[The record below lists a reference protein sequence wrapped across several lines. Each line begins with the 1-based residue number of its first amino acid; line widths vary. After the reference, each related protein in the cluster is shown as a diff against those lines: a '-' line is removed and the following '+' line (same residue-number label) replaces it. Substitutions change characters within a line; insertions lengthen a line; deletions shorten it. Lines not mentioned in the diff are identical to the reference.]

1 MSSFLF
7 TLASFIVALGV
18 LITVHE
24 FGHFWVA
31 RTLGVKVLRFSVGF
45 GKPLF
50 TYREKQ
56 RASTPDAG
64 ISDGTEY
71 VVAAIPLG
79 GYVKMLDEREGD
91 VSEGERHR
99 AFNRQSLSVRTAI
112 VAAGPIFN
120 FLFAIFAFWLINVTG
135 DLGARPL
142 IGKVV
147 EGSVAAGA
155 GFQADDEIVSVG
167 DSITPSWETAVYAML
182 SESLPGESLS
192 IRVLDSSGSE
202 RLRMLQGD
210 VLLSLAEGGQLLKEM
225 GVVPKRPLIPPVLGE
240 ISAGGPAA
248 VAGLRQ
254 GDRVLLVDGEEVG
267 DWSRFVAYI
276 QQRPGERIEM
286 QIQRDRMSE
295 TIGVDVGQKVVDG
308 RLVGRI
314 GAGVAVPEDLY
325 DQYRVEIRYGPL
337 EAIGVASIRTW
348 DTSVFMLRIL
358 GRMLV
363 GEVSVKNLSGPI
375 SIAQTAGKSASYGF
389 TQFLKFLALV
399 SVSLGVLNLL
409 PVPVLD
415 GGHLLFFLIEAIKG
429 SPLSEEAQA
438 QGQRVGLLLLLALMG
453 LAFYVDLSRL
463 LG

>member
-1 MSSFLF
+1 
-7 TLASFIVALGV
+7 
-18 LITVHE
+18 
-24 FGHFWVA
+24 
-31 RTLGVKVLRFSVGF
+31 
-45 GKPLF
+45 
-50 TYREKQ
+50 
-56 RASTPDAG
+56 
-64 ISDGTEY
+64 
-71 VVAAIPLG
+71 
-79 GYVKMLDEREGD
+79 
-91 VSEGERHR
+91 
-99 AFNRQSLSVRTAI
+99 
-112 VAAGPIFN
+112 
-120 FLFAIFAFWLINVTG
+120 
-135 DLGARPL
+135 
-142 IGKVV
+142 
-147 EGSVAAGA
+147 
-155 GFQADDEIVSVG
+155 
-167 DSITPSWETAVYAML
+167 
-182 SESLPGESLS
+182 
-192 IRVLDSSGSE
+192 
-202 RLRMLQGD
+202 
-210 VLLSLAEGGQLLKEM
+210 M
-225 GVVPKRPLIPPVLGE
+225 GVVPKRPVIPPVLGE